1 MAACHGAWGGSAQG
15 VWSGSG
21 ALLAKE
27 SAEQHKEKPLRLGVR
42 GVLEGRGQGLGVTG
56 GLAVTSGIEVMGEM
70 GQGFLVTEFG
80 GLMFLVV
87 LQVRGDLLLARSS
100 CGLPA

>member
-1 MAACHGAWGGSAQG
+1 M
-15 VWSGSG
+15 
-21 ALLAKE
+21 
-27 SAEQHKEKPLRLGVR
+27 
-42 GVLEGRGQGLGVTG
+42 TG

-87 LQVRGDLLLARSS
+87 PQVRGDLLLARSS